1 MNFKEYIKEL
11 SEAIDQNE
19 GIEVVPKAGMIFETD
34 AEQDSYESLINIV
47 SSYNT
52 STSELI
58 MLKESLNSTKKLE
71 SLGTMAAGMAHE
83 FNNVLQPIAG
93 FSDIMMQTEGLPDS
107 HYEWLNIILKSAYR
121 GSSLVD
127 QIMNYSRKDKDN
139 SKESVLVSELM
150 VEFFE
155 MISVSKD
162 LHMELELDNFTP
174 ASTRI
179 FVNKSEIHQ
188 VLINLYNNAVHAV
201 EDKNPGII
209 KIMCSTV
216 DQQTDAE
223 IQDKYIAIE
232 VVDNGYGIPKEL
244 LKKIFQPF
252 YTTKKIG
259 EGTGLGLSIIESIVK
274 GNGGKILVES
284 KSGVSTTFK
293 LLLAMENE

>member
-19 GIEVVPKAGMIFETD
+19 GIEAAPKAGMIFETD